1 MLGIALITFFIAVFV
16 LDDSS
21 EYKEQKLSFAFESEQ
36 LSATLILPKN
46 HTPPH
51 PTAVFV
57 HGDGALPYDAYGYY
71 RPFWN
76 HLAKRGIASFAW
88 DKAGVGSSSGNWLSQ
103 SMEERAEEV
112 IAAIDYLQQHDDIK
126 PDSIGLIGF
135 SQAGWV
141 LPLVAQK
148 SAYPD
153 FMVNVSGAVNWL
165 DQGDY
170 MMRVR
175 LREKD
180 LSEVAIQQAI
190 EENRERL
197 WVFESDSSY
206 EDYLTAHGAS
216 EDEPMSEDRY
226 QFAKRN
232 WQLDSRES
240 IESIRSPFLA
250 VFGEDDRNV
259 DVAESARVYRDILTT
274 SQHPDVT
281 IKTWENAQHGLLK
294 PHLFDTANPGII
306 YLVKLHMLGEDAFAD
321 GVLAFV
327 SDWILDRVTGHL
339 RTS

>member
-1 MLGIALITFFIAVFV
+1 MLWIALVTVFFAVLA

-21 EYKEQKLSFAFESEQ
+21 EYKEQKLSFSFESEQ
-36 LSATLILPKN
+36 LSATLILPEN
-46 HTPPH
+46 YPPPH
-51 PTAVFV
+51 STAVFV

-103 SMEERAEEV
+103 SMEDRAEEV
-112 IAAIDYLQQHDDIK
+112 IAAIDYLRQRDDIK
-126 PDSIGLIGF
+126 PESIGLIGF

-148 SAYPD
+148 SPYPD
-153 FMVNVSGAVNWL
+153 FIVNVSGAVNWL

-175 LREKD
+175 LREKG
-180 LSEVAIQQAI
+180 LSEVEIQQAI
-190 EENRERL
+190 EESRERL
-197 WVFESDSSY
+197 WVFEPDSSY
-206 EDYLTAHGAS
+206 EDYLTVGGAS
-216 EDEPMSEDRY
+216 EDELMSEDRY

-232 WQLDSRES
+232 WQSDARES

-259 DVAESARVYRDILTT
+259 DIAESARVY
-274 SQHPDVT
+274 
-281 IKTWENAQHGLLK
+281 K
-294 PHLFDTANPGII
+294 
-306 YLVKLHMLGEDAFAD
+306 
-321 GVLAFV
+321 
-327 SDWILDRVTGHL
+327 
-339 RTS
+339 